1 MRITG
6 IKVQNV
12 LPVKKFEVDGLSD
25 TIVIAGPNGV
35 GKSRLIQHLINHIQN
50 LTVQPNIS
58 LVIEAT
64 DKAETEKWG
73 KAIIDTNNPSDAAT
87 LKSALAQNRFKRNWE
102 SSIVYFESDRT
113 IQKIDPFKFT
123 WDLPDPNKE
132 QVGWNST
139 FAGIKNRFQD
149 TVHSIFKLIEFQKRN
164 IANRAISLRKE
175 GKTSMNLEFGDP
187 LEPFRDAF
195 KQLLAPKSLIEPSSQ
210 NQQLQYEYDGKEF
223 NFNSLSSGEREV
235 VNIVF
240 DFILRKPKN
249 CIVIFDEPEIHLHPE
264 LSFKMIQ
271 TLRSIGENNQ
281 FIFCTHSP
289 DIISSS
295 LDNSVIFLSPPNDD
309 VNFNQAIKVAEEDE
323 TNQALRLLGHSI
335 GIVALGKKIVLIEGK
350 ESSLDK
356 QVYGSIIK
364 GRFPGL
370 VLVPTGG
377 KDEIQSFT
385 KIQDNVLNKSIWG
398 VNFFLLTDHDS
409 FPPFAELNKMRGQT
423 HNFRTLKK
431 YHLENYFLDEN
442 IWAKIFSE
450 METDD
455 SWLTDPK
462 LIKEEL
468 MNKAKELV
476 SYTISLTVSSLLR
489 TNVGNVDVMPK
500 NCHAKTKEEV
510 ESLIIEKAK
519 GEVMRV
525 NSSLNEEAI
534 HNAVKEISETI
545 NDSFQD
551 ERDDWKNI
559 IPGRPIL
566 NHFASKAKLPIGRAK
581 KLYINHALKENMNTF
596 EDIINIFEIFDKD

>member
-6 IKVQNV
+6 IKVSDV
-12 LPVKKFEVDGLSD
+12 LPVKKFEVEGLSD

-35 GKSRLIQHLINHIQN
+35 GKSRLIQNLIAHIQN
-50 LTVQPNIS
+50 LKVQPNIS
-58 LVIEAT
+58 LIIEAT
-64 DKAETEKWG
+64 DKSESEKWG
-73 KAIIDTNNPSDAAT
+73 KSVIDTKEQNDANA
-87 LKSALAQNRFKRNWE
+87 LKNALSQNRFKRNWE
-102 SSIVYFESDRT
+102 SSIIFFESDRT
-113 IQKIDPFKFT
+113 IQKINPFAFT
-123 WDLPDPNKE
+123 WDLPDPNEE
-132 QVGWNST
+132 QASWNST
-139 FAGIKNRFQD
+139 FGGIKNRFED

-187 LEPFRDAF
+187 LEPFREAF
-195 KQLLAPKSLIEPSSQ
+195 TQLLSPKKLIEPSSQ
-210 NQQLQYEYDGKEF
+210 NQQLQYEYDGKTF

-295 LDNSVIFLSPPNDD
+295 LDNSVIFLSPPKDD
-309 VNFNQAIKVAEEDE
+309 ENFNQAIKVTEEDE

-364 GRFPGL
+364 GKFPNL

-377 KDEIQSFT
+377 KDEIQSFS

-398 VNFFLLTDHDS
+398 VTFYLLTDHDS
-409 FPPFAELNKMRGQT
+409 FPPFAEIDKSKVQNN
-423 HNFRTLKK
+423 NFQILKK

-450 METDD
+450 METED

-462 LIKEEL
+462 LIREEL
-468 MNKAKELV
+468 KNKAKDLI

-489 TNVGNVDVMPK
+489 GNVGNVDLMPK
-500 NCHAKTKEEV
+500 NCHSKSKDEIEN
-510 ESLIIEKAK
+510 LIIEKSNDEILRINK
-519 GEVMRV
+519 SLGEDNIKKNVQEMYD
-525 NSSLNEEAI
+525 
-534 HNAVKEISETI
+534 TI
-545 NDSFQD
+545 NKSFEDTSD
-551 ERDDWKNI
+551 EWKNI

-566 NHFASKAKLPIGRAK
+566 NHFSSKSKLPIGRAK
-581 KLYINHALKENMNTF
+581 KLYINYVIKENADTF
-596 EDIINIFEIFDKD
+596 KDITDIFQLFDTH